1 MNLEALVHDKLTT
14 VLAYVLAANPSAA
27 KKLSCSTLCLI
38 EIMTMRVNLA
48 IEKIK
53 IKFDTTEKEKK
64 KVVHSDKII
73 LEDQVKN
80 TSILKL

>member
-1 MNLEALVHDKLTT
+1 MTT
-14 VLAYVLAANPSAA
+14 VLAYVLAASSLCSSNPSAA

-53 IKFDTTEKEKK
+53 IKFDTDKRKKKK
-64 KVVHSDKII
+64 KVLHSDKII